1 MVLFLVPSIILGVL
15 GHKAVRGT
23 HSKIAEL
30 TATPEPL
37 VKSARTTLT
46 ALSFMSVT
54 AGFTSAVRGFCAV
67 VNTYNG
73 SSAHDEPIKLHTA
86 IVADNPIRNLCGVFS
101 NLDAM
106 AAYLVAFR
114 NVVGQDAT
122 FHILCPSTTLVFIP
136 DPIEFCKDVGDIRIE
151 GELNNQTGKPY
162 IYLNMPDAPA
172 NMFNHVCNVADLR
185 APPNPSVWPQ
195 EACFHCRRLGCVGA
209 AVLAVPLLPAAAVG
223 AVASGAVMV
232 GGVAAGAAAGT
243 ISGTWTGEKIEQ
255 AWG

>member
-46 ALSFMSVT
+46 ALSFMSVS
-54 AGFTSAVRGFCAV
+54 AGFASAVGGFCAV

-86 IVADNPIRNLCGVFS
+86 IAADVKAISKSPGAQPYFPQHVLDYASKRSREEATNNRDKPCYFFVYHHGTERHPAFERLLEQSPIRNLCGVFS

-151 GELNNQTGKPY
+151 GELNN
-162 IYLNMPDAPA
+162 MP
-172 NMFNHVCNVADLR
+172 
-185 APPNPSVWPQ
+185 S
-195 EACFHCRRLGCVGA
+195 LG
-209 AVLAVPLLPAAAVG
+209 
-223 AVASGAVMV
+223 
-232 GGVAAGAAAGT
+232 T
-243 ISGTWTGEKIEQ
+243 K
-255 AWG
+255 